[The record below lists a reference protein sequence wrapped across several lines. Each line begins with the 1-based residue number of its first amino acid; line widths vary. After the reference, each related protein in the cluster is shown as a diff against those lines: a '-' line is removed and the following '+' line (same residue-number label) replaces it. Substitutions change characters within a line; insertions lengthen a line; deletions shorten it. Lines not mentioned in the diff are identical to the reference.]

1 MKKVTKEELAR
12 INELV
17 NEFNMLKVKLG
28 DTVITQNALLND
40 VAKLRATYQQ
50 EESKLVEK
58 YGADATIDI
67 QTGEIKKKD

>member
-1 MKKVTKEELAR
+1 MDKITKKELER

-50 EESKLVEK
+50 EETKLVEK

-67 QTGEIKKKD
+67 QTGEIKKND

>member
-1 MKKVTKEELAR
+1 MAKITKKELER

-17 NEFNMLKVKLG
+17 NEFNMLKIKLG
-28 DTVITQNALLND
+28 DTVITQNALLDD

-50 EESKLVEK
+50 EETKLVEK